1 MIFHNRTQNLTAAL
15 FASFLISVL
24 FLTACKSTEPASETD
39 TPDAPSIEEP
49 TTEQETEATEPVTEA
64 DIDSILSGM
73 SLEEKVGQLFV
84 VRTPASFLNE
94 QSPEYLRFTR
104 LINNYH
110 VGGLIFFRGDIYSQ
124 AVLTN
129 KFQSMSDLPL
139 WITQDMEFGAAMRVQ
154 GTTRFT
160 PAMGIAA
167 TGNPE
172 NAFVKG
178 QVTAREAKALGVH
191 QVFAP
196 VLDVNNNP
204 QNPVINVRS
213 FSADPEI
220 VAEFG
225 QAFIEGIESEGVLAT
240 AKHFP
245 GHGDTDVDSHLALP
259 TITHD
264 YDRLNSIELVPFR
277 ATINNG
283 LRSIMSAHIA
293 FPNISENTGL
303 PTTMDESI
311 LHRILVDS
319 LNFDGLVVTDGLE
332 MQGITNHHSP
342 GEAVVMALN
351 AGADMMLVSPD
362 VETAIDEMIK
372 AVQTGRI
379 TEERLDRSVRKI
391 LELKKEYGVFDNR
404 FVDTEALSREIFTPQ
419 YRSAANEIARQSIT
433 VLKNEN
439 NVLPIDEQKYENIL
453 LVAVSDGRSGTT
465 GNSLARELRN
475 YHSNVKFHTLDR
487 RSGTEEITDILTD
500 ADNADLIIIG
510 SFIMVRS
517 HHPMQMPEELM
528 NVITQIKSRD
538 KPTILTAFGNPYV
551 VQDMPGVDAHVM
563 AWSSDSNQVQQTVP
577 ALFGASEIRG
587 RFTGT
592 VPDMYEIGDGLDF
605 DHTVV
610 RLDIPEASGLRSDS
624 LVNIDMIMQEA
635 INDSVFPGGVVGVM
649 RNGALVWHEGYGYH
663 DYSKTRSVDRND
675 IYDLASLTKVM
686 STTTSIMKLSD
697 EGKINLSDQVH
708 QYIDEFNN
716 GEKRNITIEH
726 LLLHTSGLPAFRIY
740 VDEIQDRSELI
751 DAVRNEPL
759 EAAPG
764 EKYTYSDLGFIL
776 LAEIVEE
783 VSGMRVDRFAQE
795 NIFGP
800 MNMRSTRFNPRSA
813 GSWITRRIPP
823 TEIDTVYNRG
833 TVHGYA
839 HDERAYF
846 MDGIA
851 GHAGLFSSARDI
863 SAYAFMMLNDGVY
876 GEHQILSAETI
887 DLFTRRQSP
896 INHRGFGFDRKS
908 EDFSSAGTLTGIR
921 SFGHLGFTG
930 TSLWVD
936 PDEEIAIILL
946 TNRTYPYR
954 SYGGNISRVRAE
966 IADAVMR
973 SIEK

>member
-1 MIFHNRTQNLTAAL
+1 MNYHNKTQQVTKVL
-15 FASFLISVL
+15 FSVLLSSFLIV
-24 FLTACKSTEPASETD
+24 TACKSTERTAETEPA
-39 TPDAPSIEEP
+39 DAPSIGETE
-49 TTEQETEATEPVTEA
+49 TEQETDKPVPEP
-64 DIDSILSGM
+64 DIDAILSDM

-94 QSPEYLRFTR
+94 QSPEHLRFTR
-104 LINNYH
+104 LINKYH
-110 VGGLIFFRGDIYSQ
+110 VGGLIFFRGDIYTQ

-129 KFQSMSDLPL
+129 KFQAMSDLPL
-139 WITQDMEFGAAMRVQ
+139 WIAQDMEFGAAMRVD

-160 PAMGIAA
+160 PAMGVAA
-167 TGNPE
+167 TGNPQ
-172 NAFVKG
+172 NAYVKG
-178 QVTAREAKALGVH
+178 QVTTREAKALGVH

-213 FSADPEI
+213 YSADPDI

-259 TITHD
+259 TINHD
-264 YDRLNSIELVPFR
+264 YERLNSIELVPFR
-277 ATINNG
+277 AAINNG

-293 FPNISENTGL
+293 FPNISENPGL

-311 LHRILVDS
+311 LQRILIDS

-362 VETAIDEMIK
+362 VETAIDELIK
-372 AVQTGRI
+372 AVQSGRVS
-379 TEERLDRSVRKI
+379 EERLDRSVRKI
-391 LELKKEYGVFDNR
+391 LELKKEHGVFENR
-404 FVDTEALSREIFTPQ
+404 FVDTDALSHEIFTPK
-419 YRSAANEIARQSIT
+419 YRAAANEIARQSIT

-439 NVLPIDEQKYENIL
+439 DVLPIDEQKYENIL

-487 RSGTEEITDILTD
+487 RSGTEEITDILSD

-517 HHPMQMPEELM
+517 QHPMQMPEELM
-528 NVITQIKSRD
+528 NVITQILSRD
-538 KPTILTAFGNPYV
+538 KPTVLTAFGNPYV

-563 AWSSDSNQVQQTVP
+563 AWSSDSNQVRQTVP

-592 VPDMYEIGDGLDF
+592 VPDMYEIGDGLSF
-605 DHTVV
+605 EHSVV
-610 RLDIPEASGLRSDS
+610 RLDMPEASGLRSDS

-649 RNGALVWHEGYGYH
+649 RKGSLVWHEGYGYH

-697 EGKINLSDQVH
+697 EGQINLSDPVH

-716 GEKRNITIEH
+716 GDKRNITIEH

-740 VDEIQDRSELI
+740 VDEIQERSELLN
-751 DAVRNEPL
+751 AVRNEPL

-776 LAEIVEE
+776 LAEVVEE
-783 VSGMRVDRFAQE
+783 VSGLRVDQFVQE
-795 NIFGP
+795 HIFGP
-800 MNMRSTRFNPRSA
+800 MNMKSTRFNPKSA
-813 GSWITRRIPP
+813 GNWITRRIPP

-863 SAYAFMMLNDGVY
+863 SAYAFMLLNDGKY
-876 GEHQILSAETI
+876 GKHQILSAETI

-896 INHRGFGFDRKS
+896 INNRGFGFDRKS
-908 EDFSSAGTLTGIR
+908 DGFSSAGTLTGMR
-921 SFGHLGFTG
+921 TFGHLGFTG

-936 PDEEIAIILL
+936 PDKEIAIILL
-946 TNRTYPYR
+946 TNRTFPYR
-954 SYGGNISRVRAE
+954 SYGGDISRIRAK
-966 IADAVMR
+966 IADAVMK
-973 SIEK
+973 SIEN